1 MLKHMLTGALI
12 AGAVAGLMSAALQFA
27 FVIPL
32 LLEGELYETGA
43 RVHFGMQSPQSP
55 AGTPALGW
63 DLARHLGTVGF
74 DVIAFVSYG
83 LVITGLMALAA
94 GMGHKVDA
102 RKGAVWGLAGFV
114 ALMLAPSFGMAP
126 ELPGTITAELIP
138 RQIWWASTVLATGL
152 ALWLFAF
159 GKGWGMLLLGGVL
172 LHAPQIIGAPHL
184 DLYYGVA
191 APELASEFAA
201 RSLGVGAIGWVVL
214 GSLAGHFYGKPE
226 A

>member
-12 AGAVAGLMSAALQFA
+12 AGAVAGVVTAALQFA

-43 RVHFGMQSPQSP
+43 RIHFGMQSPQSP
-55 AGTPALGW
+55 AGAPALGW
-63 DLARHLGTVGF
+63 DLARHMGTIGF
-74 DVIAFVSYG
+74 DVIAYVAYG
-83 LVITGLMALAA
+83 LVMTGLMAIAA
-94 GMGHKVDA
+94 GRGHKLDA
-102 RKGAVWGLAGFV
+102 RNGAVWGAAGFV
-114 ALMLAPSFGMAP
+114 AVMLAPSFGLAP

-138 RQIWWASTVLATGL
+138 RQIWWASTVLSTAL

-159 GKGWGMLLLGGVL
+159 GKGWGMTVIGAALLLV
-172 LHAPQIIGAPHL
+172 PQIIGAPHL
-184 DLYYGVA
+184 ETYYGVA

-201 RSLGVGAIGWVVL
+201 RSLGVGALGWVVL
-214 GSLAGHFYGKPE
+214 GSLAGYFYGKPE